1 MSKETQD
8 LPKMVLNILPL
19 TYNIHVMIRHP
30 LLLQIIRGYSSKKGS
45 SDLLLQDLTEY
56 IRRYAKHYLQQKP
69 ELVPYIEISNDELLD
84 IVKEMTE
91 EGVLSFT
98 TTKKNVTIFVPYFYI
113 ESVGRL
119 YKDIERREDIP
130 FPLVEDLP
138 HNFPK
143 NLLKRIG
150 FDDEFMHIVPDDT
163 NDFLYLLS
171 FSTTVKSMLFPANYT
186 YEQLLAISI
195 RKLQFY
201 FRKDEAKDYLQK
213 RLLTANPSKDS
224 SVRSFVIK
232 IQAKDMGL
240 IRSIKE
246 ADDTYL
252 LWSQLCAFIKQDI
265 DKKNE
270 KLPDEES
277 LLQAISIVDFLNNYY
292 RGAHQKDIQKQT
304 ALKNL
309 SLAFHKPPYYFTIKN
324 ITDFVDSRGIP
335 LLGQY
340 AQNDLTDFLQ
350 RKTSTCE
357 SFSVPDILT
366 FKNSEGERFYVYA
379 DKVIPLVISLITES
393 REAVKN
399 ACVEKWFSLLKS
411 FRQDVAMKNDV
422 AFHSFIK
429 DICEQKA
436 NNIYSILSSSF
447 MQALIL
453 DKKINDTQAGE
464 IARLYPD
471 GKLAAYGDIL
481 MLNRVELLNDAKI
494 LLPFYYTLPVI
505 SSIISFFIGQKKDKN
520 KKDKKQDAKANIE
533 LKDID
538 TRRPKKKKKI
548 TFRDVA
554 QSLKKE
560 MVPSGLSLEEALQKY
575 LDLWNTTI
583 NKKARD
589 NLTEDV
595 NVFIRDYMRGI
606 QRSLPVSSFDQK
618 RVQELAKTVVES
630 NSLAKIKDKRALLAY
645 CELYILKIAETS
657 LN

>member
-366 FKNSEGERFYVYA
+366 FKNSEGERFYVCA

-429 DICEQKA
+429 DMCEQKA

-505 SSIISFFIGQKKDKN
+505 SSIISFFMGQKKDKN

-595 NVFIRDYMRGI
+595 NAFIRDYMRGI

>member
-1 MSKETQD
+1 
-8 LPKMVLNILPL
+8 
-19 TYNIHVMIRHP
+19 MIRHP

-45 SDLLLQDLTEY
+45 SDVLLQELTEY

-69 ELVPYIEISNDELLD
+69 DLIPYIEISSDELLD
-84 IVKEMTE
+84 IIKEMAE
-91 EGVLSFT
+91 EGVLSLT
-98 TTKKNVTIFVPYFYI
+98 TTKKNITVFVPYFYVETI
-113 ESVGRL
+113 GRL

-138 HNFPK
+138 HAFPK
-143 NLLKRIG
+143 NLIKKIG
-150 FDDEFMHIVPDDT
+150 FDDEFMHIVPEDT
-163 NDFLYLLS
+163 TDFLYMLS
-171 FSTTVKSMLFPANYT
+171 FSTTVKSMLFPAHYT
-186 YEQLLAISI
+186 FEHLLVLSI
-195 RKLQFY
+195 RKIQFY
-201 FRKDEAKDYLQK
+201 FRKDEVKDYLQK
-213 RLLTANPSKDS
+213 RLLVANPSKDS
-224 SVRSFVIK
+224 SIRSFVIK

-246 ADDTYL
+246 ADDSYI
-252 LWSQLCAFIKQDI
+252 LWSQLCGFIKQDI

-270 KLPDEES
+270 KLPDEEA
-277 LLQAISIVDFLNNYY
+277 LLQAVSIVDFLNNHY

-309 SLAFHKPPYYFTIKN
+309 ALAFHKPPYYFTIKN

-340 AQNDLTDFLQ
+340 DQNDLTDFLQ

-357 SFSVPDILT
+357 NFSVPDILT

-379 DKVIPLVISLITES
+379 DKVIPLVISLVTES
-393 REAVKN
+393 RGAVRE
-399 ACVEKWFSLLKS
+399 ACVEKWASLLRC

-422 AFHSFIK
+422 AFHSFIEEM
-429 DICEQKA
+429 CEQKA
-436 NNIYSILSSSF
+436 NNIYSILSASF

-471 GKLAAYGDIL
+471 GRLAAYGDIL

-505 SSIISFFIGQKKDKN
+505 SSIIAFFMGQKKDKN
-520 KKDKKQDAKANIE
+520 KKNKTQESKTNIE

-548 TFRDVA
+548 SFRDVA
-554 QSLKKE
+554 QSLKEE
-560 MVPSGLSLEEALQKY
+560 MLPSGLTMDEALQKY
-575 LDLWNTTI
+575 LDIWNTTI
-583 NKKARD
+583 DKKARG

-595 NVFIRDYMRGI
+595 NAFMRDYMRGV
-606 QRSLPVSSFDQK
+606 QRTLPVSSFDQK
-618 RVQELAKTVVES
+618 RVHTLAKNIVES
-630 NSLAKIKDKRALLAY
+630 NSLSKIKDKKALLAY
-645 CELYILKIAETS
+645 CELYILKIVETS
-657 LN
+657 FN